1 MDWQTLLRA
10 TVPLGAALLALAALI
25 ASRHDRTA
33 HPSEEPLQAP
43 ANDSAEPLARARVA
57 PQPSEAPSGALARAG
72 RFPPMRAAAASI
84 LVLLAGAT
92 TLVFATSRPLAD
104 VEIVSASMGP
114 APCPAR
120 EACAGTPTLSLSGTL
135 GGTGDAGDAIVY
147 VLVRP
152 ALGSE
157 WTVSGETH
165 PSESGDW
172 TIGGVAVPASTQGM
186 VDVRAVLAPRRQP
199 LAAGSVR
206 WEKLPGSR
214 VVQVAAAADAA
225 TPR

>member
-43 ANDSAEPLARARVA
+43 ANDSAEPLARARA
-57 PQPSEAPSGALARAG
+57 TPQPSEAPGNTPARAG
-72 RFPPMRAAAASI
+72 RFPPMRAAAASV

-120 EACAGTPTLSLSGTL
+120 EDCAGTPTLSLRGTL
-135 GGTGDAGDAIVY
+135 GAGGAADAVVY
-147 VLVRP
+147 VLIQPTSR
-152 ALGSE
+152 SE
-157 WTVSGETH
+157 WAVGAQAQPTEG
-165 PSESGDW
+165 GDW
-172 TIGGVAVPASTQGM
+172 SVEGVPLPAATQAT
-186 VDVRAVLAPRRQP
+186 VNVRAVLAPRG
-199 LAAGSVR
+199 GSLHTSSVH
-206 WEKLPGSR
+206 WEVLPGSR
-214 VVQVAAAADAA
+214 VVQVAPAADAA